1 MRSPRWRPSGT
12 GACAD
17 GGGKLE
23 GVPDDDALL
32 RTAVDAEFG
41 VWSAAEAGR
50 RIGSRGHS
58 PSAAIRRWAAQGNL
72 LTVPVAGLDHYP
84 GFAFGL
90 DGRPRPVLVRVAAA
104 LPGRTGWAL
113 VAWLV
118 SPQPAL
124 GGARPVDLLDTDPD
138 AIVAAAAAA

>member
-1 MRSPRWRPSGT
+1 VVVDR
-12 GACAD
+12 
-17 GGGKLE
+17 GGKLVGMPE
-23 GVPDDDALL
+23 AAAAAL
-32 RTAVDAEFG
+32 RTAVAVEFG

-58 PSAAIRRWAAQGNL
+58 PASAIRRWAVQGNL

-84 GFAFGL
+84 GFAFGP
-90 DGRPRPVLVRVAAA
+90 DGRPRAVLGLVAAA

-113 VAWLV
+113 VEWLV
-118 SPQPAL
+118 SPQEAL

-138 AIVAAAAAA
+138 AVVAAAAEPRGRA

>member
-1 MRSPRWRPSGT
+1 MPD
-12 GACAD
+12 AD
-17 GGGKLE
+17 A
-23 GVPDDDALL
+23 DL
-32 RTAVDAEFG
+32 RTAVAAEFG

-58 PSAAIRRWAAQGNL
+58 PTTAIRRWAAQGKL

-84 GFAFGL
+84 GFVFGP
-90 DGRPRPVLVRVAAA
+90 DNRPRPVLSEIAAA

-118 SPQPAL
+118 SPQDVL
-124 GGARPVDLLDTDPD
+124 GGGRPVDLLDTDPD
-138 AIVAAAAAA
+138 AVVAAAVASADTASG

>member
-1 MRSPRWRPSGT
+1 M
-12 GACAD
+12 GACA
-17 GGGKLE
+17 GRGGKLV
-23 GVPDDDALL
+23 GVPDANAAL
-32 RTAVDAEFG
+32 RTAVAAEFG

-50 RIGSRGHS
+50 RVGSRGHS

-72 LTVPVAGLDHYP
+72 LTVSVAGLDYYP
-84 GFAFGL
+84 GFAFGP
-90 DGRPRPVLVRVAAA
+90 DGRPRSVLVRVASA

-118 SPQPAL
+118 SPQDAL

-138 AIVAAAAAA
+138 AVVVAAAAAS